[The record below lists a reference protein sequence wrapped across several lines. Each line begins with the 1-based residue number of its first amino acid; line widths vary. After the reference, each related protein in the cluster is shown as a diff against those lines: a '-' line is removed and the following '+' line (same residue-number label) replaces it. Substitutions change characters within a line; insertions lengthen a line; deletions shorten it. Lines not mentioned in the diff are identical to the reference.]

1 MQIKWKSQAW
11 YNQLMKNLGVINP
24 RNVTEEEASTYALRE
39 AVRAI
44 VFDDDNKIALLKVS
58 RDAYFKLPG
67 GGVEIGEDFETAL
80 KRECLEEIGCEVTNI
95 QPLGLTYEYWKE
107 DTEKQISY
115 CYVAKLHNQKG
126 NPDLTQSE
134 KDRGFETI
142 WITLENAIQALESC
156 TPIQWEGDYI
166 PQRELM
172 FLREFLSLNT
182 N

>member
-1 MQIKWKSQAW
+1 
-11 YNQLMKNLGVINP
+11 MKKLGVINP

-44 VFDDDNKIALLKVS
+44 VFDDNNKIALLKVS

-80 KRECLEEIGCEVTNI
+80 KRECLEEIGCDIKNI
-95 QPLGLTYEYWKE
+95 SPLGQTEEYWKE
-107 DTEKQISY
+107 DNEKQISY
-115 CYVAKLHNQKG
+115 CYVSELDGQKG
-126 NPDLTQSE
+126 SPELTQSE
-134 KDRGFETI
+134 KDRGFETV
-142 WITLENAIQALESC
+142 WMTVEEAIIALESC
-156 TPIQWEGDYI
+156 SPTQWEGDYI
-166 PQRELM
+166 PQRELI